1 MIGALIIVFR
11 EVLEAGL
18 VVGIVLAATKGL
30 AHRGLWVGFGV
41 VGGTLGSAIVALFAG
56 QLSALFEGTGQE
68 LFNAAILAVA
78 VVMLA
83 WHLSWMA
90 SHGRE
95 LTAELKSVGRE
106 VAAGRR
112 PLTAL
117 AVVVGVAVLRE
128 GAEVVLF
135 LYGILAAGGT
145 TAASV
150 ALGGL
155 LGIAAG
161 AGVSAAI
168 YFGLTAIPVR
178 HLFRLTTVLIA
189 LLAAG
194 LAAQCVGILQSAGYM
209 QSLSTPLWN
218 TSGILAEDSIAG
230 RILHTLIGYTDQPS
244 GLQLLVYLGIIA
256 LIVALT
262 RWSSYQAAQPRPR
275 HP

>member
-1 MIGALIIVFR
+1 
-11 EVLEAGL
+11 
-18 VVGIVLAATKGL
+18 
-30 AHRGLWVGFGV
+30 
-41 VGGTLGSAIVALFAG
+41 
-56 QLSALFEGTGQE
+56 
-68 LFNAAILAVA
+68 
-78 VVMLA
+78 
-83 WHLSWMA
+83 
-90 SHGRE
+90 
-95 LTAELKSVGRE
+95 
-106 VAAGRR
+106 
-112 PLTAL
+112 
-117 AVVVGVAVLRE
+117 AVLRE

-178 HLFRLTTVLIA
+178 HLFRSTTVLIA